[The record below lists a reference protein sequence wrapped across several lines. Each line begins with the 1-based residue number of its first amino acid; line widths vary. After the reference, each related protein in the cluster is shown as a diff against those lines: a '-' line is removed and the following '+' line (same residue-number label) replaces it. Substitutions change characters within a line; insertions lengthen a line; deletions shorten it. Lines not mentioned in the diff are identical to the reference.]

1 VARPDSLRTSASTPN
16 KTHTKHLLIVNMWG
30 RAQWIPAVS
39 AIMGYLNAGKDSH
52 MAGLKNI
59 EIVATLGD
67 RFKMESTI
75 RDHVV
80 HVDQPKAAGGDNAGP
95 TPLEYLLLSIAGCI
109 GAIGRIIANQRKLPV
124 RSMEMRVIGELDTD
138 ALMGRSRENRAGF
151 LSISVL
157 VRIDAEMSQEDKQA
171 FLEEIDARCPVSDN
185 LKEVT
190 DLSIELG

>member
-1 VARPDSLRTSASTPN
+1 
-16 KTHTKHLLIVNMWG
+16 
-30 RAQWIPAVS
+30 
-39 AIMGYLNAGKDSH
+39 
-52 MAGLKNI
+52 MAGLKNV

-80 HVDQPKAAGGDNAGP
+80 HVDQPNAAGGDNAGP
-95 TPLEYLLLSIAGCI
+95 TPMEYLLLSIAGCI
-109 GAIGRIIANQRKLPV
+109 GAIGRIIANQRKLPL
-124 RSMEMRVIGELDTD
+124 RSMQMRVIGELDTD
-138 ALMGRSRENRAGF
+138 TLMGRSRENRAGF

-157 VRIDAEMSQEDKQA
+157 VKIEAEMSEQDKQA